1 MEEIV
6 TINGRKFKLST
17 DKQLT
22 PAERTLEIANL
33 AGVHA
38 LQGPTCVTVT
48 MTLPSVITVS
58 SITMDSVYGAMDCT
72 TGCTAVMQ
80 SSSAQP
86 VDMVVTFT
94 NSGTA
99 DGIITPT
106 MDVVQAD
113 GTPFY
118 GIVPVEGLSLT
129 VPAGGTVTATFS
141 TQFIAGDNS
150 ICVNY

>member
-1 MEEIV
+1 MEEII

-22 PAERTLEIANL
+22 QSERALEIANL
-33 AGVHA
+33 AGVRT
-38 LQGPTCVTVT
+38 LQGSTCVTVT
-48 MTLPSVITVS
+48 MVLPSVITVS
-58 SITMDSVYGAMDCT
+58 SITLDSVYGEMDCT

-80 SSSAQP
+80 GNTPQP
-86 VDMVVTFT
+86 VDIVVTFT

-99 DGIITPT
+99 DGVVIPT
-106 MDVVQAD
+106 IDVVQAD

-118 GIVPVEGLSLT
+118 GIVPDEGLSLT
-129 VPAGGTVTATFS
+129 VPAGGTVTGTFHA
-141 TQFIAGDNS
+141 QLIAGDNS